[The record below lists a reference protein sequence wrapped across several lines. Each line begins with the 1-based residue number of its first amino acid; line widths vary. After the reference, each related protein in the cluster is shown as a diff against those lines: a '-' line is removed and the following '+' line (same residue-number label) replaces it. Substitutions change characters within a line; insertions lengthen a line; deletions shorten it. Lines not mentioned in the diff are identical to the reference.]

1 MEKRNT
7 FSVHYFL
14 KKHRA
19 KNNNEMPV
27 YLRITVNGERTD
39 MSMHVD
45 VAQNYWNSNIGC
57 ATGNS
62 KKTKELN
69 SLLESTRS
77 TIYEKYKYLRET
89 GKSVTAKSVKNAF
102 LGIVPEEEKGMKLI
116 ELFEEHNARFEQL
129 VGIDYSATT
138 LKRYKTTLK
147 HTQTFIKQKYGTK
160 DLYLSDLDHKFV
172 TDFEFYFKT
181 TCNCSQ
187 NSTSKYIQNL
197 KKIINLAL
205 ANGYLTSNPFAGYK
219 VRYKKVDRGFLTDEE
234 LNKIINL
241 KLSIK
246 RLEQVRDC
254 FVFSCFTGLSH
265 SDIQKLNHDHIVIGT
280 DGGKWIKIKRK
291 KTEVLSSIPILNAAQ
306 KILDKYKDNSYCNEK
321 GVLLPVNSN
330 QKMNAYLK
338 EIADLCGIEKKLTSH
353 LARHTFATTVT
364 LNNNV
369 QIETV
374 SKMLGHSS
382 ISMTKIYAR
391 LLDKKVG
398 KDMQHL
404 NGKFDVEV

>member
-19 KNNNEMPV
+19 TDNNEMPV
-27 YLRITVNGERTD
+27 YLRITINGKRTD
-39 MSMHVD
+39 MSMHINI
-45 VAQNYWNSNIGC
+45 AQNSWNSKIGR
-57 ATGNS
+57 AIGNS
-62 KKTKELN
+62 KKIKDLN
-69 SLLESTRS
+69 SLLESTQS

-89 GKSVTAKSVKNAF
+89 GKLVTAKSVKNAY
-102 LGIVPEEEKGMKLI
+102 LGIVPEEEKGKKLI
-116 ELFEEHNARFEQL
+116 ELFEEHNERFEQL

-147 HTQTFIKQKYGTK
+147 HTKDFVKQHYGVD
-160 DLYLSDLDHKFV
+160 DLYLADLDHKFIS
-172 TDFEFYFKT
+172 DFEFYFKT
-181 TCNCSQ
+181 SCNCAQ

-205 ANGYLTSNPFAGYK
+205 ANGYLTSNPFAGFK

-254 FVFSCFTGLSH
+254 FVFSCFTGLAH
-265 SDIQKLNHDHIVIGT
+265 SDIQKLNHDHIVTGT

-291 KTEVLSSIPILNAAQ
+291 KTNKLSSIPILNAAQ
-306 KILDKYKDNSYCNEK
+306 KILDKYKDNLYCQKKN
-321 GVLLPVNSN
+321 VLLPVNSN

-353 LARHTFATTVT
+353 IARHTFATTVT

-369 QIETV
+369 PIETV

-382 ISMTKIYAR
+382 INMTKIYAR

-398 KDMQHL
+398 KDMEHL
-404 NGKFDVEV
+404 NGKF